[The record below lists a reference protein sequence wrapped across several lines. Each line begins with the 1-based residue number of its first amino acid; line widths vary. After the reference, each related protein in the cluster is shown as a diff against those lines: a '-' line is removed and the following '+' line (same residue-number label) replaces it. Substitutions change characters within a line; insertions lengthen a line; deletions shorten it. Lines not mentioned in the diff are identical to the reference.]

1 MLAYADSEKDLGVDI
16 SCNFTFSQHC
26 TRIISTANQK
36 YGLIRRTCHFV
47 NDV

>member
-16 SCNFTFSQHC
+16 TSHFTFSQHC
-26 TRIISTANQK
+26 TRIISMVIQK
-36 YGLIRRTCHFV
+36 YGHIRRTCHFV